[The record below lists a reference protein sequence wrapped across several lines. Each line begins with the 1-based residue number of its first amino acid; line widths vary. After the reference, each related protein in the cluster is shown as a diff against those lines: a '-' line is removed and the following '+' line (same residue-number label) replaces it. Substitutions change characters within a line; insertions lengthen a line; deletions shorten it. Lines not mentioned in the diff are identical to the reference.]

1 MAGKAT
7 SVYLTVSDKISHK
20 TVLHKVFFKMAE
32 LNAFI
37 KTEEFEKQYPLTQ
50 FYIVKET
57 Y

>member
-7 SVYLTVSDKISHK
+7 SVYLTVADKTSHK